1 MTNEER
7 NTKQFVCCPNCGA
20 LTTTGI
26 YKDTVLINYPLYC
39 PECQTETLIN
49 IIRLQMTKIE
59 DE

>member
-1 MTNEER
+1 MSNEER
-7 NTKQFVCCPNCGA
+7 NTKQFVFCPNCGA
-20 LTTTGI
+20 LTTIGI
-26 YKDTVLINYPLYC
+26 YKDTVLINYPLCC

>member
-1 MTNEER
+1 MNDNEKS
-7 NTKQFVCCPNCGA
+7 NKQFVSCPNCGA
-20 LTTTGI
+20 LTTVGI

-39 PECQTETLIN
+39 SKCQTETLIN